1 MKPNKLHFLIIAG
14 IAFMW
19 LGLILWGMFK
29 TSAKLAEKRNL
40 AAEKP
45 GWAQTQSNTPKSVVS
60 AKTTDTGPKSAVKK
74 AGTTEA
80 LPAPKTATPPSRS
93 MLDQLKERIM
103 SAFTKKEE
111 PLPPP
116 IDSTTSTEPGLVMVR
131 TFTVSPQD
139 FNDQLPVMG
148 TIKAKAEI
156 PLKFEINGVI
166 SKINFR
172 EGEKI
177 KKGDIIM
184 ELDPKDMQFKFNYTK
199 NKFNSAQASYNSA
212 LKKLEVHQKLY
223 DAEAIIKSKLEEV
236 QLDSESAKYQVETA
250 RSEMELA
257 ENEFKKIT
265 LSANKDGVMG
275 KREAEEGEFVTPQDT
290 AASFYEISEVYVEV
304 GVVERDIDKVKL
316 GQKAKAFVD
325 AHPNTIFEGV
335 VENIYPTVEG
345 KSRTLTAKI
354 KVDNVNGMLMPGMFC
369 RAEIAIIE
377 FKNTIIVPATC
388 IINTGKDSNLI
399 PVISPQTII
408 KTDEETETGIV
419 QLRKVKIGYATTDYA
434 QVEEGLNDK
443 DLVVLEAQGELK
455 DNSKVK
461 IIGKEELS
469 F

>member
-1 MKPNKLHFLIIAG
+1 MKPTKSHFLIIAV
-14 IAFMW
+14 IAFLW
-19 LGLILWGMFK
+19 LGLIIWGMFK
-29 TSAKLAEKRNL
+29 TTSKLAAKKNS
-40 AAEKP
+40 AAEKSS
-45 GWAQTQSNTPKSVVS
+45 WAQTQSNTPKNVVS

-74 AGTTEA
+74 EGTTTT
-80 LPAPKTATPPSRS
+80 PDQKTAPPPSRS
-93 MLDQLKERIM
+93 MLDQLKERVM
-103 SAFTKKEE
+103 SALKKKEE

-131 TFTVSPQD
+131 TFAVSPQD

-199 NKFNSAQASYNSA
+199 NKLNSAQASYNSA

-223 DAEAIIKSKLEEV
+223 DAGAIIKSKLEEV
-236 QLDSESAKYQVETA
+236 QLDSESAKFQVETA

-257 ENEFKKIT
+257 ENELKKIA
-265 LSANKDGVMG
+265 LYANKDGVMG

-304 GVVERDIDKVKL
+304 GIVERDIDKVKL
-316 GQKAKAFVD
+316 GQKAQAFVD
-325 AHPNTIFEGV
+325 AHPSTVFEGII
-335 VENIYPTVEG
+335 ENIYPTVEG

-354 KVDNVNGMLMPGMFC
+354 KVDNANGMLMPGMFS

-377 FKNTIIVPATC
+377 LKNTIIVPATC
-388 IINTGKDSNLI
+388 IITTGKDSNLI

-408 KTDEETETGIV
+408 KTDEETETGVV

-455 DNSKVK
+455 DNTKVK